1 MEEYCMNYK
10 ILLRLMAVPAVSSSL
25 LASCLFVGNTS
36 KAQAASSQLSKASCS
51 VSQPSTL
58 ESPNIQ
64 SLLHR
69 KSSLL
74 IASAAGSNVVQDEFS
89 VDFSEA
95 ESDAAVAL
103 FGCDCPACMNVLS
116 QLRRQAR
123 NPKGE
128 GHCMTNLARRVTPE
142 KAQEILKTLDADE
155 AKSKP

>member
-1 MEEYCMNYK
+1 MNYK
-10 ILLRLMAVPAVSSSL
+10 ILLRLIAVSAISGSF
-25 LASCLFVGNTS
+25 LASCFLAGQTS
-36 KAQAASSQLSKASCS
+36 KAQAAPSQISQASCS
-51 VSQPSTL
+51 LLPASGL
-58 ESPNIQ
+58 ESRNIQ
-64 SLLHR
+64 SLLNQ

-116 QLRRQAR
+116 QLRRHAR

-142 KAQEILKTLDADE
+142 KAQEILKTLEADE
-155 AKSKP
+155 AKNKP

>member
-1 MEEYCMNYK
+1 MNFK
-10 ILLRLMAVPAVSSSL
+10 ILMRFMAVPAISSSF
-25 LASCLFVGNTS
+25 LASCLLAGQTS
-36 KAQAASSQLSKASCS
+36 KAQAAPSQLNQASCS
-51 VSQPSTL
+51 VSPASGL

-69 KSSLL
+69 KSLL
-74 IASAAGSNVVQDEFS
+74 LVASAAGSNVVQDEFS

-103 FGCDCPACMNVLS
+103 FGCDCPACMNVLN
-116 QLRRQAR
+116 QIRRQAR

-142 KAQEILKTLDADE
+142 KAQEILKTLEADE
-155 AKSKP
+155 AKNKP

>member
-1 MEEYCMNYK
+1 MNYK
-10 ILLRLMAVPAVSSSL
+10 ILLRFIAVPAISGSF
-25 LASCLFVGNTS
+25 LASCLLAGQTS
-36 KAQAASSQLSKASCS
+36 KVQAASSPLSQASCS
-51 VSQPSTL
+51 LLPDSGL
-58 ESPNIQ
+58 ESRNIQ

-116 QLRRQAR
+116 QLRREAR

-142 KAQEILKTLDADE
+142 KAQEILKNLEADDA
-155 AKSKP
+155 KNKP

>member
-1 MEEYCMNYK
+1 MNYK
-10 ILLRLMAVPAVSSSL
+10 ILLRFIAIPAISGSF
-25 LASCLFVGNTS
+25 LASCLLAVQTS
-36 KAQAASSQLSKASCS
+36 KVQAASSPLSQASCS
-51 VSQPSTL
+51 LLPASEL

-74 IASAAGSNVVQDEFS
+74 IASAADSTVVQDEFS

-116 QLRRQAR
+116 QLRREAR

-142 KAQEILKTLDADE
+142 KAQEILKTLEADE
-155 AKSKP
+155 AKNKP

>member
-1 MEEYCMNYK
+1 MNYK
-10 ILLRLMAVPAVSSSL
+10 ILLKFVAVPAISGSF
-25 LASCLFVGNTS
+25 LASCLLAGQTS
-36 KAQAASSQLSKASCS
+36 KVQAASSPLSQASCS
-51 VSQPSTL
+51 LLPASEL

-116 QLRRQAR
+116 QLRREAR

-142 KAQEILKTLDADE
+142 KAQEILKNLEADDA
-155 AKSKP
+155 KNKP

>member
-1 MEEYCMNYK
+1 MNYK
-10 ILLRLMAVPAVSSSL
+10 ILLRFIAVPAISGSF
-25 LASCLFVGNTS
+25 LASCLLAGQTS
-36 KAQAASSQLSKASCS
+36 KAQAASSPLGQASCS
-51 VSQPSTL
+51 LLPASEL
-58 ESPNIQ
+58 ESRNTQ

-116 QLRRQAR
+116 QLRREAR

-142 KAQEILKTLDADE
+142 KAQEILKALDADE
-155 AKSKP
+155 AKNKP

>member
-1 MEEYCMNYK
+1 MNYK
-10 ILLRLMAVPAVSSSL
+10 ILLRLMAVPTVSSSL

-36 KAQAASSQLSKASCS
+36 KAQAASSQLSEASCS

-69 KSSLL
+69 KSLL
-74 IASAAGSNVVQDEFS
+74 LVASAANRNILQDEFS
-89 VDFSEA
+89 VDFSDA

-103 FGCDCPACMNVLS
+103 FGCDCPACMNVLN

-128 GHCMTNLARRVTPE
+128 GHCMTNLARRVSPE
-142 KAQEILKTLDADE
+142 KAQEILKTLETEE
-155 AKSKP
+155 AKNKPSH

>member
-1 MEEYCMNYK
+1 
-10 ILLRLMAVPAVSSSL
+10 LLRLIAVPAISVSF
-25 LASCLFVGNTS
+25 LASCLLAGQIS
-36 KAQAASSQLSKASCS
+36 KAQAASSPLRQASCS
-51 VSQPSTL
+51 LLPASEL

-74 IASAAGSNVVQDEFS
+74 VASAAGSTVVQDEFS

-103 FGCDCPACMNVLS
+103 FGCDCPACMNVLN

-128 GHCMTNLARRVTPE
+128 GHCMTNLARRVSPE
-142 KAQEILKTLDADE
+142 KAQEILKTLKADE
-155 AKSKP
+155 AKNKL

>member
-1 MEEYCMNYK
+1 MNYK
-10 ILLRLMAVPAVSSSL
+10 ILLRFIAIPAISGSF
-25 LASCLFVGNTS
+25 LASCLLAVQTS
-36 KAQAASSQLSKASCS
+36 KVQAASSPLSQASCS
-51 VSQPSTL
+51 LLPASEL

-103 FGCDCPACMNVLS
+103 FGCDCPACMNVLN

-142 KAQEILKTLDADE
+142 KAQEILKTLEADE
-155 AKSKP
+155 AKNKP